1 MFGVPTINCTQGF
14 REGNTTLSWG
24 DGVVGMVSRRTTHEY
39 RTRTEKAGQK
49 KKQGTR
55 KNKTATNTRQRGSS
69 VNGFPNSS
77 KQTNNETPFFG
88 KWERFLF
95 GLIDNARTSM
105 AACVC

>member
-39 RTRTEKAGQK
+39 RTRTKRQGK
-49 KKQGTR
+49 KKNKAQGKIKQQQTHVR
-55 KNKTATNTRQRGSS
+55 RGSS

-95 GLIDNARTSM
+95 GLKDNARTSM